1 MSEPGT
7 DQPQPIAGGT
17 DTTTMERSRRA
28 GPSPFGRAWF
38 RLRAGRRGEGHGYGW
53 RNLVGDIAGG
63 AIAALVALPY
73 GLALARLVGLPA
85 ELGLFTSILTAPI
98 TAILGRNPVL
108 IGGTSSVTV
117 PFLKSAVAAQGI
129 GGAAKVGLAAS
140 IFLMIF
146 CVLRLGRYVAKVPH
160 AVVSGFSC
168 GVGAMMVILQLRT
181 LLGLPERIPGS
192 GPSTPIGQ
200 LGAAL
205 SSLGAA
211 RWPPI
216 LLGAIVVIGAM
227 AAARRWPRSPA
238 PLLGVILAVAAA
250 WLLGWRERPLGRLT
264 LDLPPLAGFTWQPSD
279 VREVLPAALGLAF
292 VVSVNIL
299 ITSRV
304 VEHFQGRHRPLRAAD
319 ADGELGAYGIANL
332 FAGVFGAPMSVGIP
346 ARSLAN
352 VRCGGTTRLSNFLH
366 AVFLVG
372 LLWFGARALAHIPM
386 AALAGVTAYVGIG
399 LLEWSTWRRLHRM
412 RRLDAAAFLLT
423 AAAVL
428 TTNAIAA
435 VALGCSLHVV
445 RHVASRVAAL
455 PRFSAIGQP
464 EGEPR

>member
-1 MSEPGT
+1 MIRESQGLSAARGT
-7 DQPQPIAGGT
+7 DVSSASLPGPGG
-17 DTTTMERSRRA
+17 RPSPRRRA
-28 GPSPFGRAWF
+28 YSWRG
-38 RLRAGRRGEGHGYGW
+38 LAG
-53 RNLVGDIAGG
+53 DTAGG

-73 GLALARLVGLPA
+73 GLALARLIGLPA

-146 CVLRLGRYVAKVPH
+146 CVLRLGRHVAKVPH

-181 LLGLPERIPGS
+181 LLGLPESAGP
-192 GPSTPIGQ
+192 GPSSPIGQ
-200 LGAAL
+200 LVLAL
-205 SSLGAA
+205 AGLGEA
-211 RWPPI
+211 RWQPM
-216 LLGAIVVIGAM
+216 LLGLIVVAGSVAS
-227 AAARRWPRSPA
+227 ARKWPRSPA
-238 PLLGVILAVAAA
+238 PLLGVALAVAIAST
-250 WLLGWRERPLGRLT
+250 LGWRERPLGT
-264 LDLPPLAGFTWQPSD
+264 LEMTLPPLAGFTWQPSD
-279 VREVLPAALGLAF
+279 VRDVLPAAMGLAF
-292 VVSVNIL
+292 VVAVNIL

-366 AVFLVG
+366 AVFLV
-372 LLWFGARALAHIPM
+372 LLLRFGAARWP
-386 AALAGVTAYVGIG
+386 T
-399 LLEWSTWRRLHRM
+399 
-412 RRLDAAAFLLT
+412 
-423 AAAVL
+423 
-428 TTNAIAA
+428 
-435 VALGCSLHVV
+435 
-445 RHVASRVAAL
+445 SRW
-455 PRFSAIGQP
+455 PPWPG
-464 EGEPR
+464 